1 VTELDS
7 SIGIISFKFQI
18 DSYVDRL
25 DRNWEGIEVSLPT
38 ERWLDLLDPKLEEER
53 SEITEDL
60 LEAEGREFV
69 AEVRSKLDHALAVL
83 AVEAQQEADMY
94 WNAHKSAREE
104 ASEDEQGRVGT
115 RVRILGVS
123 LVAEWYRNR
132 FVEQVPGQKKRVLST
147 HIKRKGRGHAYS
159 MSHFKKEPV
168 WAQELIQQVE
178 TGYAV
183 LRQRATALAK
193 IRRALNEYERQLNK
207 THSDEV

>member
-1 VTELDS
+1 M
-7 SIGIISFKFQI
+7 
-18 DSYVDRL
+18 
-25 DRNWEGIEVSLPT
+25 DRNWEVFEVSLPT
-38 ERWLDLLDPKLEEER
+38 ERWLDLLDPKLEEKR

-60 LEAEGREFV
+60 LEEEGREFV
-69 AEVRSKLDHALAVL
+69 AEIRSKLDHALAVL

-104 ASEDEQGRVGT
+104 ASANEQGRVGT

-147 HIKRKGRGHAYS
+147 HIKKGRGHAYS
-159 MSHFKKEPV
+159 MSHFKKEPA

-178 TGYAV
+178 GRYAV
-183 LRQRATALAK
+183 LRQRASALAK
-193 IRRALNEYERQLNK
+193 MRRALNEYERLLNK

>member
-1 VTELDS
+1 M
-7 SIGIISFKFQI
+7 
-18 DSYVDRL
+18 
-25 DRNWEGIEVSLPT
+25 SLPT

-123 LVAEWYRNR
+123 PRCRVVSQQICRTSSRTKEKGSIDTYQEGSRSCLQHVALQE
-132 FVEQVPGQKKRVLST
+132 KSLS
-147 HIKRKGRGHAYS
+147 GHKS
-159 MSHFKKEPV
+159 
-168 WAQELIQQVE
+168 
-178 TGYAV
+178 
-183 LRQRATALAK
+183 
-193 IRRALNEYERQLNK
+193 
-207 THSDEV
+207 

>member
-1 VTELDS
+1 M
-7 SIGIISFKFQI
+7 
-18 DSYVDRL
+18 
-25 DRNWEGIEVSLPT
+25 SLPT

-132 FVEQVPGQKKRVLST
+132 FVEQVPEGSIDTYQEGSRSCLQHVALQERACLGTRVDPAS
-147 HIKRKGRGHAYS
+147 
-159 MSHFKKEPV
+159 
-168 WAQELIQQVE
+168 
-178 TGYAV
+178 
-183 LRQRATALAK
+183 
-193 IRRALNEYERQLNK
+193 
-207 THSDEV
+207 